1 MRAGGSVE
9 MEQVSDELRRRD
21 TYDSG
26 RRESPLMV
34 AADAVVI
41 DASEL
46 SVDAVVERIVRLVRG
61 N

>member
-1 MRAGGSVE
+1 

-46 SVDAVVERIVRLVRG
+46 SVDAVVERIVRLVRE